1 MTEIVPAII
10 GENFRAVSEKLA
22 SLEKLDGLVA
32 WAQIDVMDGLFVP
45 EYSWQS
51 PAELLDLDGKLKLEA
66 HLMMEEPETVI
77 DEWLDTCDRVI
88 VHLEATQNIEQII
101 EKLEKL
107 NQLEKRFAIAVLL
120 QTDLAKLA
128 PLMGKI
134 KNIQLMS
141 IATIGHYG
149 EPLDEKVYERISF
162 LRNQYPDVKISV
174 DGGVNLTNAEKLIK
188 AGADRLVIGSAIWKS
203 KDISKAIQT
212 FNALRRQ
219 N

>member
-10 GENFRAVSEKLA
+10 GENFLEVSKKINQ
-22 SLEKLDGLVA
+22 LEKLDGSVE

-51 PAELLDLDGKLKLEA
+51 PAELEQLDGKLKLEA
-66 HLMMEEPETVI
+66 HLMLEEPENVL
-77 DEWLDTCDRVI
+77 DDWLGTCDRVI
-88 VHLEATQNIEQII
+88 VHLEATNKLTEII
-101 EKLEKL
+101 DKLDKL
-107 NQLEKRFAIAVLL
+107 NQLEKRLAVAVLL

-141 IATIGHYG
+141 IATIGHHG
-149 EPLDEKVYERISF
+149 EPLDKKVYERISF
-162 LRNQYPDVKISV
+162 LRKEYPDVKISV
-174 DGGVNLTNAEKLIK
+174 DGGVTLKNAEKLIK

>member
-10 GENFRAVSEKLA
+10 GENFLEVSQKINQ
-22 SLEKLDGLVA
+22 LEKLDGLVE

-45 EYSWQS
+45 EYSWQNAS
-51 PAELLDLDGKLKLEA
+51 DLEQVEGKIKLEA
-66 HLMMEEPETVI
+66 HLMLEEPENVL
-77 DEWLDTCDRVI
+77 DDWLDACDRVI
-88 VHLEATQNIEQII
+88 VHLEATNKLAEII
-101 EKLEKL
+101 DKLDKL
-107 NQLEKRFAIAVLL
+107 NQLEKRLAIAVLL

-128 PLMGKI
+128 PFMSKV
-134 KNIQLMS
+134 KNVQLMS
-141 IATIGHYG
+141 IATIGHHG
-149 EPLDEKVYERISF
+149 EPLDKKVYERISF

-174 DGGVNLTNAEKLIK
+174 DGGVNLSNAEKLIK

>member
-1 MTEIVPAII
+1 MC
-10 GENFRAVSEKLA
+10 
-22 SLEKLDGLVA
+22 
-32 WAQIDVMDGLFVP
+32 FVP
-45 EYSWQS
+45 ENV
-51 PAELLDLDGKLKLEA
+51 LDD
-66 HLMMEEPETVI
+66 
-77 DEWLDTCDRVI
+77 WLGTCDRVI
-88 VHLEATQNIEQII
+88 VHLEATNKLTEII
-101 EKLEKL
+101 DKLDKL
-107 NQLEKRFAIAVLL
+107 NQLEKRLAVAVLL

-141 IATIGHYG
+141 IATIGHHG
-149 EPLDEKVYERISF
+149 EPLDKKVYERISF
-162 LRNQYPDVKISV
+162 LRKEYPDVKISV
-174 DGGVNLTNAEKLIK
+174 DGGVTLKNAEKLIK